1 MRLFAPTTMWLWE
14 GILVPDELA
23 VSGMHGHDMGQLYS
37 PKLASVITPR
47 FKIGQVAAQ
56 QLLSRINGVDVIDA
70 CIDLGFEISDGES
83 I

>member
-1 MRLFAPTTMWLWE
+1 MIE
-14 GILVPDELA
+14 DQDEVRSLQRI
-23 VSGMHGHDMGQLYS
+23 SLIHSHEMGQLYS

-56 QLLSRINGVDVIDA
+56 QLLSRINGLQVIDA
-70 CIDLGFEISDGES
+70 YIDLGFEINDGES

>member
-1 MRLFAPTTMWLWE
+1 
-14 GILVPDELA
+14 
-23 VSGMHGHDMGQLYS
+23 MGQLYS

-56 QLLSRINGVDVIDA
+56 QLLSRINGLQVIDA
-70 CIDLGFEISDGES
+70 YIDLGFEINDGES